1 MTLTEVLTYTLI
13 AEAFAKVLACRSE
26 LPYSLSDGSVAVR
39 LLQPVGMVGSFAAAM
54 IGRWGFGFLFFSLPL
69 LAAAPLLGV
78 SPLPA
83 SAAAG
88 ALFLAS
94 LLLAVTVGLAIDF
107 FFGALMVLMEQDY
120 WSIHYVRAG
129 VTGLLSGAVIPLAL
143 LPWGLGEI
151 FSWLPFAALA
161 SAPLRIFTGT
171 GAPLPL
177 LAGQA
182 LWALLLWPLT
192 GLLWRA
198 NRERL
203 VCYGG

>member
-1 MTLTEVLTYTLI
+1 
-13 AEAFAKVLACRSE
+13 
-26 LPYSLSDGSVAVR
+26 
-39 LLQPVGMVGSFAAAM
+39 
-54 IGRWGFGFLFFSLPL
+54 
-69 LAAAPLLGV
+69 V
-78 SPLPA
+78 SPFPA

-88 ALFLAS
+88 ALFVAS
-94 LLLAVTVGLAIDF
+94 LFLSVTVGLAIDF
-107 FFGALMVLMEQDY
+107 LFGALMVVMEQDY
-120 WSIHYVRAG
+120 WSVHYVRNG

-143 LPWGLGEI
+143 LPWGVGDL

-171 GAPLPL
+171 GEPLPL

-182 LWALLLWPLT
+182 IWALLLWPLA